1 MGLND
6 SGGGSLYQ
14 PDPVPISAD
23 VLLNFTVYVEVDD
36 TISASDLTE
45 RLQIYFGQ
53 AFAAKLMISHDRIFD
68 VSVVYAGDE
77 TFNTRVSIL
86 GCPRLVLI

>member
-1 MGLND
+1 MND
-6 SGGGSLYQ
+6 SGSSLYHQ

-53 AFAAKLMISHDRIFD
+53 AFAGKLMISHDRIFD
-68 VSVVYAGDE
+68 VSVVYAGNR
-77 TFNTRVSIL
+77 TFTTKV
-86 GCPRLVLI
+86 